1 MNTTVLWIVVSGAA
15 AAVGVLLVWKQQRN
29 ATRAKQLQSRRQSAI
44 ESSPLTAELDA
55 CFTELSR
62 EEFALL
68 DFSEASS
75 DFARYYSMWEH
86 RPQEFIRVFKALK
99 DTGLEREMIRALTGD
114 YIDRNSEEFFGELFE
129 GWQNLLRKKG
139 HLGKKSKAPKVAKK
153 RAPKKVRKSLPY
165 DHAACEELVEAT
177 ETDAELLVL
186 LRSMEHSDLAERIV
200 MKLCSQS
207 ALAEVIE
214 EHTWEEFT
222 VTAAKRLHDRSL
234 VHDLIV
240 RKRDQKLRKILA
252 KRLTNEADLVKLFKE
267 NRSPDI
273 REAVLG
279 AIKDDET
286 LENLMTPD
294 VLSQGYLEG
303 YWERVAKY
311 HRPLRRVLKRVMEP
325 EPGRNVNIPSAL
337 EKEVYSLSDLAEI
350 NGRLMRFELPVA
362 ERELLIKRFHELV
375 KEDPLRFEAF
385 ADDCLERQYHY
396 GPSVFEIRPDPGL
409 NDKGSFGSWL
419 AALADEI
426 DVDGNLKRGLKR
438 LSGSSAKTFS
448 HAIEF
453 LFVSRL
459 ISTVYERQ
467 NDDFKRGFGKSLDEY
482 YEWNYKETVDELMK
496 HEKGAEALLRSPKR
510 VDFIIERLSQHLT
523 WIDF

>member
-1 MNTTVLWIVVSGAA
+1 MNTTILWIVVSGTAV
-15 AAVGVLLVWKQQRN
+15 AVGVLLVWKQQRK
-29 ATRAKQLQSRRQSAI
+29 ATRARQLQSRRQSAI
-44 ESSPLTAELDA
+44 ESSPLSAELDA

-62 EEFALL
+62 EEFVRL
-68 DFSEASS
+68 DFSKASP
-75 DFARYYSMWEH
+75 DFARYYAMWEE

-99 DTGLEREMIRALTGD
+99 DTGREKEMIRGLTGD
-114 YIDRNSEEFFGELFE
+114 YTDRNSEEFFGELFE

-139 HLGKKSKAPKVAKK
+139 HIGKKPKAPKADKK
-153 RAPKKVRKSLPY
+153 RAPKKTRKSLPY
-165 DHAACEELVEAT
+165 DHAACAELVEAT
-177 ETDAELLVL
+177 EADPELMVL

-200 MKLCSQS
+200 KKLSSQS
-207 ALAEVIE
+207 VLAEVIE
-214 EHTWEEFT
+214 EHTWEEFA
-222 VTAAKRLHDRSL
+222 VTAAKRLHDRNL
-234 VHDLIV
+234 IKGLIV

-252 KRLTNEADLVKLFKE
+252 RRLTDEADLVKLFKH

-325 EPGRNVNIPSAL
+325 EPGQDVNMPTEL
-337 EKEVYSLSDLAEI
+337 EAEVYSLLDLAEI
-350 NGRLMRFELPVA
+350 DGRLMRFELPVA

-375 KEDPLRFEAF
+375 KEDPLRFEVF

-396 GPSVFEIRPDPGL
+396 GPSVFEIRPDPGSS
-409 NDKGSFGSWL
+409 DKSSFRSWL
-419 AALADEI
+419 AVLADEI
-426 DVDGNLKRGLKR
+426 DLDGNLNRGLER
-438 LSGSSAKTFS
+438 LSELSAETFS

-467 NDDFKRGFGKSLDEY
+467 NGDFKRGYGKSLDEH
-482 YEWNYKETVDELMK
+482 YEWNYKEIVDELMK
-496 HEKGAEALLRSPKR
+496 HEIGAGALLRSPKR
-510 VDFIIERLSQHLT
+510 VDFIIDRLNKHLK